1 MAPGSNLT
9 FLAVR
14 NGAAAGRSHMRI
26 SAAAGPLGGSAG
38 KTKGLAMPGG
48 LAIEMESFGVAKQN
62 HGFLST

>member
-1 MAPGSNLT
+1 
-9 FLAVR
+9 
-14 NGAAAGRSHMRI
+14 MRI

-38 KTKGLAMPGG
+38 KTKGLPGG